1 MARRI
6 GPAAGAGNGRRFRL
20 ASARRRR
27 HTRQGKRPAGPPGD
41 KGDEAMSVET
51 GEPVPDFTLPRDG
64 GGQLGPADFKG
75 KKLVLY
81 FYPKDDTSGCTT
93 EALAFTA
100 KLAEFEAADT
110 AVLGISKDSVKSH
123 DKFREKHALGIPL
136 LSDES
141 GEVVEQFGA
150 WVEKSMYGKKY
161 MGIDRSTFLIDGA
174 GVIQRV
180 WRKVKVPGHVDE
192 VLAAA
197 KEL

>member
-1 MARRI
+1 
-6 GPAAGAGNGRRFRL
+6 
-20 ASARRRR
+20 
-27 HTRQGKRPAGPPGD
+27 
-41 KGDEAMSVET
+41 MSVET